1 MRVAL
6 VAAGCLV
13 GAVVTYFAWIVAAAD
28 DYTGGARHFAA
39 VTTGLLCLAFIAGL
53 VAAVVYGFVRWLRE
67 RSPNAN

>member
-1 MRVAL
+1 MRAAL
-6 VAAGCLV
+6 VAAGCLI
-13 GAVVTYFAWIVAAAD
+13 GAIAMYVAWIAAAAD
-28 DYTGGARHFAA
+28 DYTGGAKHFAA